1 MPANYIEEQ
10 PEITAGPEAVFYWS
24 VPAAR
29 EPDDVQHVISHYL
42 EGLETPP
49 EPKEFAKQLG
59 YILPFLPELGRRPIR
74 GKDGGEAV
82 SRWTHSRVAACLAG
96 VLHKLYPRQ
105 QAACYEPVIQRLEAL
120 ASTPHPVEEAAGLRL
135 DLGLS
140 FNKWE
145 ELCKATGGRL
155 PGRTQLVTQIRED
168 VLGGG
173 AKVCGGDGAVMDVTT
188 IMRADLRRRYSGKEW
203 PERVIWKIGFDAA
216 TFPESAGTYT
226 TRTLF
231 GGIVIDPRHLSQ
243 GNNTNY
249 FQAYCTFPK
258 GHETQW
264 LDRYATQTFADI
276 EKLVRTGLDVDG
288 HLVAFELVVVGDL
301 IALQGVCGIP
311 QTPNTHQ
318 FCPWCVVTRSP
329 SDYTQTTVKRERTL
343 QGLHDGQEV
352 PARLTCIRPRWGI
365 SVPLLHFGTNIAG
378 AVTKILMAFFL
389 GRPDPEDQL
398 GDGNDTV
405 EAGKKQVQDDSP
417 KSPSAQAFAEYMA
430 SHGARLGL
438 GPCAM
443 TGHRAQW
450 VFTHIESLCEAA
462 KGFTADERRSLVR
475 IVGRFERI
483 WRTVRSSNHEG
494 FQTWA
499 AVADELL
506 TFVEEYKKFVGPD
519 GPKPLYLHVAAELVV
534 QLRELDKGTGTGT
547 INEDHIGWRSEQWLE
562 NAIGKA
568 KRFARAGAWQPANAQ
583 RQMHLS
589 VQLLD
594 AFNADDESSD
604 GSGLDEPEEN
614 EAHGT
619 GPDIDTPIGH
629 RTRHAEAQ
637 ASYVGS
643 ASLDTADIVSLP
655 PYKHR
660 KSRKKRA
667 RQSEPGEE
675 DREEEP
681 MGDKG
686 GKDAKEGPTLQQREH
701 PKAAVTPAASTPAM
715 QTAAMQTAARQ
726 TAARQTA
733 AMQTAAM
740 QTAAM
745 QTAAMQTAAMQTA
758 AMQTAAMQTA
768 AMQTQAMQTQ
778 AMQAQAM
785 QAQAMQAQA
794 MQAQAMQTPAMQ
806 TPAMLMPHQA
816 CVLPRPDYMAWYAQF
831 MPFFAYR

>member
-1 MPANYIEEQ
+1 MRKLHE
-10 PEITAGPEAVFYWS
+10 
-24 VPAAR
+24 
-29 EPDDVQHVISHYL
+29 
-42 EGLETPP
+42 
-49 EPKEFAKQLG
+49 
-59 YILPFLPELGRRPIR
+59 RRCC
-74 GKDGGEAV
+74 
-82 SRWTHSRVAACLAG
+82 SSMW
-96 VLHKLYPRQ
+96 
-105 QAACYEPVIQRLEAL
+105 
-120 ASTPHPVEEAAGLRL
+120 AAGLRL

-145 ELCKATGGRL
+145 ELCKATG
-155 PGRTQLVTQIRED
+155 D

-329 SDYTQTTVKRERTL
+329 SDYTQTSM
-343 QGLHDGQEV
+343 
-352 PARLTCIRPRWGI
+352 GI

-398 GDGNDTV
+398 DDGNDTV

-430 SHGARLGL
+430 SHGAELGL

-594 AFNADDESSD
+594 AFNVRLFSRTPPEGDFVPKRHLQRNHQADDESSD

-701 PKAAVTPAASTPAM
+701 PKAAVTPAVSTPAM

-745 QTAAMQTAAMQTA
+745 QTAAMQTAAMQTQ
-758 AMQTAAMQTA
+758 AMQTQAMQA
-768 AMQTQAMQTQ
+768 QAMQAQAMQAQAMQTQ